1 MMASSSA
8 RPLSWVNRVANGRDA
23 GLARNRRASASAP
36 TRPHRHPG
44 PAPVTA
50 IFNFGQDNRTEETQK
65 TEEATAPDG
74 EQSNNVTN
82 GGGPGGFFENAG
94 AMFRSKSGGV
104 GDVLEQNTGEGSDK
118 NYGGDVAG
126 VSNDDPIDGVLVD
139 GHAAMDEAALL
150 AADLKAGASPASSE
164 DAMDDLYNEIAA
176 KNGVNLDEQ
185 AIDSGIPPSSFEGS
199 HASSASD
206 PNVMFQPPPV
216 EPMKPPAAQ
225 QTVYADPEV
234 DVIDPEVSHLAENS
248 PIAQPGAEK
257 LATVT
262 PSPMDALFDD
272 LMLDSSLYDD
282 DNMVETVQVVKV
294 RFTIKKAVEFGEVL
308 RMVGGHESMGSW
320 SLRRSP
326 ALKWTTD
333 DNWVSEDIELPI
345 DGVYVYKYVVTE
357 AGDASKPVS
366 WQKGNNQVLT
376 LRPEDS
382 PALLVQDSWSG
393 DPSKAYT
400 SKMDGSDKM
409 QSETRLVERIGVA
422 DKKLHEARLEV
433 MDLKVEVRTAQLQ
446 SAALREEARL
456 SSNVRLK
463 LKQQLSAEKKRS
475 EVLEEQV
482 TEWKNKFKQLGSG
495 SKPPPS

>member
-1 MMASSSA
+1 M
-8 RPLSWVNRVANGRDA
+8 
-23 GLARNRRASASAP
+23 ARNRRAQASAP

-44 PAPVTA
+44 PAPVRA

-185 AIDSGIPPSSFEGS
+185 AIDGTVPPSSFEPS
-199 HASSASD
+199 HASSGD

-225 QTVYADPEV
+225 QTVSADPEI

-257 LATVT
+257 LTTVT

>member
-1 MMASSSA
+1 MPS
-8 RPLSWVNRVANGRDA
+8 RVNVRRVPPAPAPRDDGAPGRVARVHLRVDLTIASLTALPSPRLDRSQDA
-23 GLARNRRASASAP
+23 GLARTRRASASAP

-50 IFNFGQDNRTEETQK
+50 ILNFGQDNRTEETQK

-126 VSNDDPIDGVLVD
+126 VSNEDPIDGVLVD

-185 AIDSGIPPSSFEGS
+185 AIDGTVPPSSFEPS
-199 HASSASD
+199 HASSGD

-248 PIAQPGAEK
+248 PIAQPGAC
-257 LATVT
+257 LLYTS
-262 PSPMDALFDD
+262 PSPRDRQKSRMP
-272 LMLDSSLYDD
+272 SS
-282 DNMVETVQVVKV
+282 
-294 RFTIKKAVEFGEVL
+294 A
-308 RMVGGHESMGSW
+308 
-320 SLRRSP
+320 
-326 ALKWTTD
+326 
-333 DNWVSEDIELPI
+333 
-345 DGVYVYKYVVTE
+345 
-357 AGDASKPVS
+357 
-366 WQKGNNQVLT
+366 
-376 LRPEDS
+376 
-382 PALLVQDSWSG
+382 
-393 DPSKAYT
+393 
-400 SKMDGSDKM
+400 
-409 QSETRLVERIGVA
+409 
-422 DKKLHEARLEV
+422 
-433 MDLKVEVRTAQLQ
+433 
-446 SAALREEARL
+446 
-456 SSNVRLK
+456 
-463 LKQQLSAEKKRS
+463 
-475 EVLEEQV
+475 
-482 TEWKNKFKQLGSG
+482 
-495 SKPPPS
+495 